1 VRLIL
6 HKETQLISVGYVSGH
21 LALMPHPNLRY
32 SRFSR
37 SEWADLRHHDEHVL
51 LDAHRIEALKSIND
65 HLTNEDIEEV
75 YLPLIRLIELH
86 FEAAQMLVTR
96 TSRFLRVPGVK
107 VPFILGIAGSVAVG
121 KSTTSRVLEY
131 LLTHPRRGLRVA
143 MVPTDGFLL
152 PTAELEAR
160 GLLDRKGFPES
171 YDVKLLI
178 DFLSSV
184 KSGVSPVRA
193 PVYSHIKYDRVPG
206 ESIAIEEPDVLILEG
221 INILQPPP
229 GDGRSTD
236 RRVVSDFIDLSIFIH
251 AEEELLLSWY
261 VNRFLTFRETVF
273 SHPDSHFQRYREL
286 SDEAAVRT
294 ATHIWETI
302 NGKNLKEN
310 VLPTRYRADIIL
322 NKGPEHKVEWVEIK
336 KG

>member
-1 VRLIL
+1 
-6 HKETQLISVGYVSGH
+6 
-21 LALMPHPNLRY
+21 MPHPNLRY

-37 SEWADLRHHDEHVL
+37 NEWADLRHHDEHVL
-51 LDAHRIEALKSIND
+51 LDAHRIEALRGIND
-65 HLTNEDIEEV
+65 HLTNEDVVEV

-86 FEAAQMLVTR
+86 FEATQMLETR
-96 TSRFLRVPGVK
+96 TSRFLRVPGTK
-107 VPFILGIAGSVAVG
+107 IPFILGIAGSVAVG

-131 LLTHPRRGLRVA
+131 LLAHPRRGLHVA
-143 MVPTDGFLL
+143 LVPTDGFLL
-152 PTAELEAR
+152 ATNELEAR
-160 GLLDRKGFPES
+160 GLTERKGFPES

-206 ESIAIEEPDVLILEG
+206 ESIVIEEPDVLILEG

-229 GDGRSTD
+229 GDGRSAD
-236 RRVVSDFIDLSIFIH
+236 RRFVSDFIDLSIFIH
-251 AEEELLLSWY
+251 AEEELLLRWY
-261 VNRFLTFRETVF
+261 VDRFLTFRKTVF
-273 SHPDSHFQRYREL
+273 SHPESYFRRYIQL
-286 SDEAAVRT
+286 SDEEAVWT

-322 NKGPEHKVEWVEIK
+322 NKGPQHRVEWVDIK

>member
-1 VRLIL
+1 
-6 HKETQLISVGYVSGH
+6 
-21 LALMPHPNLRY
+21 MPHPNLRY

-37 SEWADLRHHDEHVL
+37 NEWADLRHHDEHVL
-51 LDAHRIEALKSIND
+51 LDAHRIEALRGIND
-65 HLTNEDIEEV
+65 RLTNEDIVEV

-86 FEAAQMLVTR
+86 FEATQKLETR
-96 TSRFLRVPGVK
+96 TSRFLRVPGAK
-107 VPFILGIAGSVAVG
+107 IPFILGIAGSVAVG

-131 LLTHPRRGLRVA
+131 LLTHPRRGLSVA
-143 MVPTDGFLL
+143 LVPTDGFLL

-160 GLLDRKGFPES
+160 GLIDRKGFPES

-193 PVYSHIKYDRVPG
+193 PVYSHIKYDRIPG
-206 ESIAIEEPDVLILEG
+206 ETITIEAPDVLILEG

-229 GDGRSTD
+229 GDARSTD
-236 RRVVSDFIDLSIFIH
+236 RRFVTDFIDLSIFIH
-251 AEEELLLSWY
+251 AEESLLLEWY
-261 VNRFLTFRETVF
+261 VNRFLTFRRTVF
-273 SHPDSHFQRYREL
+273 SNPASHFQKYAHL
-286 SDEAAVRT
+286 SDEEAVKT
-294 ATHIWETI
+294 ARHIWETI

-310 VLPTRYRADIIL
+310 VLPTRYRADIIF
-322 NKGPEHKVEWVEIK
+322 NKGPEHRVEWVEIK